1 MSSLAMMLKR
11 DDHGGSVESLVRWNM
26 FGNATSVAA
35 VVLITAALFAIAD
48 RVSGARRTLLLIA
61 GWIHVGYLG
70 WWFARP
76 FLIEFGGGTVEKLLE
91 GGLWTVVSLVFWSAT
106 VLITVAAR
114 AWWRPATAWVTVA
127 AVILV
132 LFESMSWIPYMRDAL
147 ADLREDHP
155 YAGQLI
161 WPVREVLTG
170 GALLVV
176 AHGILCDAPA
186 PLPLPDRA
194 TSWLRRASASL
205 LLRVVTTISLAV
217 LTIGIIRSPGAM
229 KFAIVV
235 GPTIAIVAV
244 FAFAWSILGVAR
256 ALPAM
261 PQIRLVLAAAFTVMA
276 AGLQVNQLFA
286 AYRLVGD
293 RDSMYAGYEAE
304 SWSVI
309 GPLIS
314 ITGMVLAC
322 SAIASWAA
330 KTGNESVRETAIA
343 RAIIHA
349 VLSVLVLL
357 LPLALAKANSRG
369 AVLGV
374 VLLGAIAAI
383 LAIVVVATVFKRAAD
398 SIQPSPTLPQAR
410 LR

>member
-1 MSSLAMMLKR
+1 LVIGVVAGFAGSAAFAMSSLAMMLKR

-76 FLIEFGGGTVEKLLE
+76 FLIEFAGETMEKLLE

-132 LFESMSWIPYMRDAL
+132 LFESMSWIPYLRDAL

-176 AHGILCDAPA
+176 DARHPV
-186 PLPLPDRA
+186 
-194 TSWLRRASASL
+194 RR
-205 LLRVVTTISLAV
+205 T
-217 LTIGIIRSPGAM
+217 
-229 KFAIVV
+229 
-235 GPTIAIVAV
+235 
-244 FAFAWSILGVAR
+244 
-256 ALPAM
+256 
-261 PQIRLVLAAAFTVMA
+261 
-276 AGLQVNQLFA
+276 
-286 AYRLVGD
+286 
-293 RDSMYAGYEAE
+293 
-304 SWSVI
+304 
-309 GPLIS
+309 
-314 ITGMVLAC
+314 
-322 SAIASWAA
+322 
-330 KTGNESVRETAIA
+330 
-343 RAIIHA
+343 
-349 VLSVLVLL
+349 
-357 LPLALAKANSRG
+357 G
-369 AVLGV
+369 AVASTGSRH
-374 VLLGAIAAI
+374 
-383 LAIVVVATVFKRAAD
+383 VVVAARECFPASPGGHDDLARGAHHRDHQVAGGDEVRDRRRADDRNRRSVRVRMEHPRGRARR
-398 SIQPSPTLPQAR
+398 SRRCRRSGSSWRPHSP
-410 LR
+410 